1 MLYLID
7 STIQSS
13 NRVMFKAVDFFER
26 YGVKYKILSTYKKTR
41 MGGGEYT
48 PKLSREL
55 AAKIV
60 RYFDYNIKEICKSPN
75 SSYTKHMSKCSPQ
88 AKRDLNSGRI
98 YDMTCSQFI
107 DWIAENPCMLKIT
120 VLYDDE
126 RGIIISHFKEEDLR
140 MFVPKEH
147 RLVRRNQIQY
157 TVLSELGLASPLE
170 EDQPGAQWYKNKKPK
185 GKKVQSSI

>member
-7 STIQSS
+7 STVQSS

-75 SSYTKHMSKCSPQ
+75 SSMITTMYGMYSCPS
-88 AKRDLNSGRI
+88 SGFSS
-98 YDMTCSQFI
+98 C
-107 DWIAENPCMLKIT
+107 
-120 VLYDDE
+120 
-126 RGIIISHFKEEDLR
+126 LR
-140 MFVPKEH
+140 NF
-147 RLVRRNQIQY
+147 
-157 TVLSELGLASPLE
+157 
-170 EDQPGAQWYKNKKPK
+170 
-185 GKKVQSSI
+185 

>member
-1 MLYLID
+1 MIYLID
-7 STIQSS
+7 STVTSS
-13 NRVMFKAVDFFER
+13 NKVMFKAVDFFEK

-48 PKLSREL
+48 PKLYREL

-75 SSYTKHMSKCSPQ
+75 SSYIQAMHKISPQ

-107 DWIAENPCMLKIT
+107 DWISEHPYFLKIT
-120 VLYDDE
+120 VLYDDK
-126 RGIIISHFKEEDLR
+126 RDIIISHFNEDDLR
-140 MFVPKEH
+140 MFIPKEY
-147 RLVRRNQIQY
+147 RSVRRDQIQY

-170 EDQPGAQWYKNKKPK
+170 EDQPGFKSRKKK
-185 GKKVQSSI
+185 IQSSI

>member
-48 PKLSREL
+48 PKLSRDL

-60 RYFDYNIKEICKSPN
+60 KYFDYNVKEICKSPN
-75 SSYTKHMSKCSPQ
+75 SSYTKHMTKCSPQ

-107 DWIAENPCMLKIT
+107 DWIAENHCLI
-120 VLYDDE
+120 
-126 RGIIISHFKEEDLR
+126 R
-140 MFVPKEH
+140 
-147 RLVRRNQIQY
+147 
-157 TVLSELGLASPLE
+157 
-170 EDQPGAQWYKNKKPK
+170 
-185 GKKVQSSI
+185 

>member
-55 AAKIV
+55 AAKIA

-75 SSYTKHMSKCSPQ
+75 SAYTKHMSKCSPQ

-107 DWIAENPCMLKIT
+107 DWIAENPCMLKTT

-126 RGIIISHFKEEDLR
+126 RDIIITHFKEEDLR
-140 MFVPKEH
+140 MFVPKEY
-147 RLVRRNQIQY
+147 RSVRRNQIRY

-170 EDQPGAQWYKNKKPK
+170 EDRPGFKSRKKI
-185 GKKVQSSI
+185 QSSI